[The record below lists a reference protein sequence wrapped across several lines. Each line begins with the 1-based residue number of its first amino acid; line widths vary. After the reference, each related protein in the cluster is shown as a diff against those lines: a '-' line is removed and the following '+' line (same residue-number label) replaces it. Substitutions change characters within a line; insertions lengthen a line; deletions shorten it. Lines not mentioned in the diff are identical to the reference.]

1 MMASSEVKYRL
12 FQKGSPGRTLSP
24 LSDTLASGSEN
35 ADSDVR
41 VALYASWLRAR
52 MAEISG

>member
-1 MMASSEVKYRL
+1 MASSEVKYRL